1 MTNSI
6 RKVKKRDTSKVI
18 LTFLAY
24 MTKNLVTSVTEIQN
38 MVKGTLPKVVLTLQE
53 KINSNSAPFTRKKYE
68 VILIYVYYVVS
79 WPRKDA

>member
-79 WPRKDA
+79 

>member
-6 RKVKKRDTSKVI
+6 WKVKKRDTSKVI

-53 KINSNSAPFTRKKYE
+53 KINSNSAPFTRKKYK

-79 WPRKDA
+79 